1 MTGQVMRK
9 ITPEFRDEAV
19 RLVLTSGRSVIQ
31 VAGDLG
37 IGKSTLGKWVA
48 RYREAE
54 LLSGPHDDVQKEL
67 ARLRRENDILRQERD
82 LLKKATAFFAR
93 ETSR

>member
-19 RLVLTSGRSVIQ
+19 RLVLSSGGSVIQ

-48 RYREAE
+48 RYREGE
-54 LLSGPHDDVQKEL
+54 LLSGPHDDVQTL
-67 ARLRRENDILRQERD
+67 MHSFRVARQTGS
-82 LLKKATAFFAR
+82 LL
-93 ETSR
+93 

>member
-1 MTGQVMRK
+1 MVGQVMRK

-54 LLSGPHDDVQKEL
+54 LLSGPDDVQKEL